1 MKNRERRAEINN
13 VRRFFGAACVLAL
26 LSLAG
31 TAHARDYYCY
41 RHITNNRDV
50 PVTLV
55 LCNTGGGCATY
66 PVAPHTS
73 VSYAIPEDNSHA
85 TLTISGD
92 HFRTV
97 SGHQSRSI
105 TIFHHKNT
113 GRDWMERL
121 ADTEDKCHISRL
133 GAYDT
138 RADIYANA
146 QELGSADFRQ
156 ALTVNSPAD
165 GDIIVNAAAAV
176 PRAPQQVARSGPG
189 NADPAYWAEFDLEQ
203 SRVGGIPRGI
213 QRLDPYGFDAVFRE
227 GTTAAVNDG
236 RGFVYFFSDGWYSRY
251 QLSIREVSSG
261 FPVRITEQR
270 WPGLLALGPID
281 AAVNAG
287 NGKIYFFGGGNYL
300 RFDIASHRTDPGY
313 PRPVTEGT
321 WPGLPALGRRI
332 EAATN
337 MGNGKIM
344 FFSGNRMLSFD
355 IAADRADPG
364 YPQMVTDRNF
374 TGAVPPVG
382 FYLSVA
388 TTWDSDRLILFYSDY

>member
-1 MKNRERRAEINN
+1 MKNRERRAEINSA
-13 VRRFFGAACVLAL
+13 RRFLGAACVLAL
-26 LSLAG
+26 LTLAG
-31 TAHARDYYCY
+31 TAQARDYYCY

-97 SGHQSRSI
+97 SGHQSQSI

-113 GRDWMERL
+113 GRDWLERL

-138 RADIYANA
+138 KADVYANA

-165 GDIIVNAAAAV
+165 GDIIVNAPPADDFT
-176 PRAPQQVARSGPG
+176 PRFLGRDAPTLYAPFDLTRNRAGPMPPG
-189 NADPAYWAEFDLEQ
+189 ILGIRPDEFD
-203 SRVGGIPRGI
+203 G
-213 QRLDPYGFDAVFRE
+213 VFRD
-227 GTTAAVNDG
+227 GTTAAVTINISG
-236 RGFVYFFSDGWYSRY
+236 GETWFFGDGWHS
-251 QLSIREVSSG
+251 LFFLNAGEVG
-261 FPVRITEQR
+261 QGYPARTTEAN

-300 RFDIASHRTDPGY
+300 RFDIANWRTDPGY
-313 PRPVTEGT
+313 PRAVTETT
-321 WPGLPALGRRI
+321 WPGLPALGRV
-332 EAATN
+332 EAVTN
-337 MGNGKIM
+337 IGNGRLM
-344 FFSGNRMLSFD
+344 FFSERRMLRYD
-355 IAADRADPG
+355 VAADRADPG
-364 YPQMVTDRNF
+364 YPQTINNQNF
-374 TGAVPPVG
+374 TAAVPPDG
-382 FYLSVA
+382 YHIAVA
-388 TTWDSDRLILFYSDY
+388 TAWNEDGLGLFYTR